1 MKGAVGLEK
10 RYAPDGQPVV
20 GEGDACPY
28 WQPGEAPAI
37 TATREC
43 WFCRWSDFRENLE
56 THKSESLCRNP
67 ANKKREREA
76 V

>member
-1 MKGAVGLEK
+1 MEK

-20 GEGDACPY
+20 GEGDACPLFAPDGS
-28 WQPGEAPAI
+28 PGVAVM
-37 TATREC
+37 REC

-56 THKSESLCRNP
+56 THKSESICRNP
-67 ANKKREREA
+67 ANRKREREA